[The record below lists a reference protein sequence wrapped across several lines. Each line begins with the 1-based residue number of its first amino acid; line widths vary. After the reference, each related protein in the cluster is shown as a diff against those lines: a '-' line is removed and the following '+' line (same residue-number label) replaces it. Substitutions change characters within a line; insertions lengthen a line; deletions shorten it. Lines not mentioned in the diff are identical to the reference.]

1 MLRTRIT
8 LVVVA
13 ATLLAIAVSVVSSY
27 RGVTGLV
34 SDQFDRALVD
44 RADAVAAVLDAGRV
58 PAERPDTTEQLLL
71 PDGTVRPLS
80 PGRPALPVPPG
91 ALAVARA
98 GEGAVTDEITV
109 GDRTYGVLARGRG
122 EGHGA
127 LVVSQDYA
135 GAEHVDRGFLQRITW
150 TTAASAAACAA
161 LSWLLIGRILRPM
174 RRLAGAAERI
184 SSTQDL
190 GTALPPAGPD
200 EVGRLTRAFEVML
213 DALRRS
219 REAQQRLVQNAS
231 HELRTPLTSVRG
243 SAELLQRARGRLA
256 PEDEEKI
263 LTTLVTESVALDELV
278 RELVEL
284 ATDRQADEDPVP
296 LDLAAA
302 AEDCADRF
310 RRRTGRVIAVV
321 TVAAATADRAADRAA
336 DGEAAGAADEE
347 AAGAVTV
354 LARPRAL
361 HRCID
366 NLLANAV
373 KFSPAD
379 TPVTVVVEAQPS
391 GPAGVG
397 GRATGAAAPA
407 GRLSVRDRGPGIG
420 PDERE
425 AVFDRFYR
433 GAGTQ
438 STPGSGLGLAIVH
451 DLVTTDRGTVF
462 AGTGP
467 EGGAEVGFTLP
478 RAVPAARRP
487 GP

>member
-13 ATLLAIAVSVVSSY
+13 ATLLAILVSVVSSY
-27 RGVTGLV
+27 RGVTGMV
-34 SDQFDRALVD
+34 ADQFDRALVD

-58 PAERPDTTEQLLL
+58 PAERPDTAEQLLL

-80 PGRPALPVPPG
+80 PGRAALPVPPG
-91 ALAVARA
+91 ALAVARS
-98 GEGAVTDEITV
+98 GEGRLTAETTV
-109 GDRTYGVLARGRG
+109 GDRTFGVLVLGRG

-135 GAEHVDRGFLQRITW
+135 DAERMDQEFLGRISW
-150 TTAASAAACAA
+150 TTAGSAAACAA

-174 RRLAGAAERI
+174 RRLARAAERI

-190 GTALPPAGPD
+190 GTALPAAGRD
-200 EVGRLTRAFEVML
+200 EVGRLTLAFEVML

-263 LTTLVTESVALDELV
+263 LGTLVAESVALDDLV

-284 ATDRQADEDPVP
+284 ATDRQADEDQVP

-310 RRRTGRVIAVV
+310 RRRTGRVIDV
-321 TVAAATADRAADRAA
+321 
-336 DGEAAGAADEE
+336 GAAGAGPDRD
-347 AAGAVTV
+347 GAVVV

-373 KFSPAD
+373 KFSPGD
-379 TPVTVVVEAQPS
+379 TPVTVLVES
-391 GPAGVG
+391 
-397 GRATGAAAPA
+397 APA
-407 GRLSVRDRGPGIG
+407 GTGRGGTGDRGGTGGRTRPGVPYVRLVVRDLGPGIG
-420 PDERE
+420 PEERD

-451 DLVTTDRGTVF
+451 DLVTADGGTVF

-467 EGGAEVGFTLP
+467 GGGAEVGFTLP
-478 RAVPAARRP
+478 RAVLPASRR
-487 GP
+487 G

>member
-13 ATLLAIAVSVVSSY
+13 ATLLAVVVSVVSSY
-27 RGVTGLV
+27 RGVTGMV
-34 SDQFDRALVD
+34 ADQFDRALVD

-58 PAERPDTTEQLLL
+58 PAERPDTAEQLLL

-80 PGRPALPVPPG
+80 PGRAALPVPPG
-91 ALAVARA
+91 ALDVARS
-98 GEGAVTDEITV
+98 GEGRLTAETTV
-109 GDRTYGVLARGRG
+109 GDRTFGVLVQGRG

-135 GAEHVDRGFLQRITW
+135 EAERMDQEFLGRISW
-150 TTAASAAACAA
+150 TTAGSAAACAA

-174 RRLAGAAERI
+174 RRLARAAERI

-190 GTALPPAGPD
+190 GTALPAAGRD
-200 EVGRLTRAFEVML
+200 EVGRLTLAFEVML

-263 LTTLVTESVALDELV
+263 LGTLVAESVALDGLV

-296 LDLAAA
+296 LDLVAA

-310 RRRTGRVIAVV
+310 RRRTGRVITVV
-321 TVAAATADRAADRAA
+321 TVGAAGTADTADT
-336 DGEAAGAADEE
+336 AGAGPDRDG
-347 AAGAVTV
+347 AAVV

-373 KFSPAD
+373 KFSPGD
-379 TPVTVVVEAQPS
+379 TPVAVLVETVVVGAASP
-391 GPAGVG
+391 GPEPGG
-397 GRATGAAAPA
+397 TGSRGRARPGVP
-407 GRLSVRDRGPGIG
+407 SVRLVVRDHGPGIG
-420 PDERE
+420 PEERD

-451 DLVTTDRGTVF
+451 DLVTADRGTVF

-478 RAVPAARRP
+478 RAVPAPRR
-487 GP
+487 G

>member
-13 ATLLAIAVSVVSSY
+13 ATLLAVVVSVVSSY
-27 RGVTGLV
+27 RGVTGMV
-34 SDQFDRALVD
+34 ADQFDRALVD

-58 PAERPDTTEQLLL
+58 PAERPDTAEQLLL

-80 PGRPALPVPPG
+80 PGRAALPVPPG
-91 ALAVARA
+91 ALDVARS
-98 GEGAVTDEITV
+98 GEGRLTAETTV
-109 GDRTYGVLARGRG
+109 GDRTFGVLVLGRG

-135 GAEHVDRGFLQRITW
+135 EAERMDQEFLGRISW
-150 TTAASAAACAA
+150 TTAGSAAACAA

-174 RRLAGAAERI
+174 RRLARAAERI

-190 GTALPPAGPD
+190 GTALPAAGRD
-200 EVGRLTRAFEVML
+200 EVGRLTLAFEVML

-263 LTTLVTESVALDELV
+263 LGTLVAESVALDGLV

-310 RRRTGRVIAVV
+310 RRRTGRVI
-321 TVAAATADRAADRAA
+321 TVDVASTAGTA
-336 DGEAAGAADEE
+336 GAAGAGPDRDG
-347 AAGAVTV
+347 AAVV

-373 KFSPAD
+373 KFSPGD
-379 TPVTVVVEAQPS
+379 TPVAVLVETAVAGTAVAGRASP
-391 GPAGVG
+391 GPERGGPG
-397 GRATGAAAPA
+397 GRARPGVP
-407 GRLSVRDRGPGIG
+407 SVRLVVRDHGPGIG
-420 PDERE
+420 PEERD

-451 DLVTTDRGTVF
+451 DLVTADGGTVF

-467 EGGAEVGFTLP
+467 GGGAEVGFTLP
-478 RAVPAARRP
+478 RALPAPRR
-487 GP
+487 G

>member
-13 ATLLAIAVSVVSSY
+13 ATLLAIVVSVVSSY
-27 RGVTGLV
+27 RGVTGMV
-34 SDQFDRALVD
+34 ADQFDRALVD

-58 PAERPDTTEQLLL
+58 PAERPDTAEQLLL

-80 PGRPALPVPPG
+80 PGRTALPVPPG
-91 ALAVARA
+91 ALAVARS
-98 GEGAVTDEITV
+98 GEGRLLAETTA
-109 GDRTYGVLARGRG
+109 GDRTFGVLVLGRG

-135 GAEHVDRGFLQRITW
+135 DAERMDREFLGRISW
-150 TTAASAAACAA
+150 TTAGSAAACAA

-174 RRLAGAAERI
+174 RRLARAAERI

-190 GTALPPAGPD
+190 GTALPAAGRD
-200 EVGRLTRAFEVML
+200 EVGRLTLAFEVML

-263 LTTLVTESVALDELV
+263 LGTLVAESVALDELV

-284 ATDRQADEDPVP
+284 ATDRQADEDPEP

-310 RRRTGRVIAVV
+310 RRRTGRVI
-321 TVAAATADRAADRAA
+321 TV
-336 DGEAAGAADEE
+336 GAAGAGPDRD
-347 AAGAVTV
+347 GAVVV

-373 KFSPAD
+373 KFSPGD
-379 TPVTVVVEAQPS
+379 TPVTVLVETA
-391 GPAGVG
+391 PAAPGRGAAGGRGGAGGLDGTG
-397 GRATGAAAPA
+397 GRARPGVPFV
-407 GRLSVRDRGPGIG
+407 RLVVRDLGPGIG
-420 PDERE
+420 PEERD

-451 DLVTTDRGTVF
+451 DLVTADGGTVF

-467 EGGAEVGFTLP
+467 EGGAEVGFALP
-478 RAVPAARRP
+478 RTVPAARR
-487 GP
+487 G

>member
-1 MLRTRIT
+1 MLRTRIS

-13 ATLLAIAVSVVSSY
+13 ATLLAVIVAVVSSY
-27 RGVTGLV
+27 RGVTAMV
-34 SDQFDRALVD
+34 ADQFDRALVD

-58 PAERPDTTEQLLL
+58 PAERPDTAEQLLL
-71 PDGTVRPLS
+71 PDGTVRPLA
-80 PGRPALPVPPG
+80 PGRTALPVPPG
-91 ALAVARA
+91 ALDVARS
-98 GEGAVTDEITV
+98 GEGRLTAETAV
-109 GDRTYGVLARGRG
+109 GDRTFGVLVQGRG

-135 GAEHVDRGFLQRITW
+135 EAERMDKEFLGRIGW
-150 TTAASAAACAA
+150 TTAGAAAVCAA
-161 LSWLLIGRILRPM
+161 LSRLLIGRILRPM
-174 RRLAGAAERI
+174 RRLARAAERI

-190 GTALPPAGPD
+190 GTALPAAGRD
-200 EVGRLTRAFEVML
+200 EVGRLTLAFEVML

-263 LTTLVTESVALDELV
+263 LGTLVAESVALDELV

-284 ATDRQADEDPVP
+284 ATDRQADEDQVP

-310 RRRTGRVIAVV
+310 RRRTGRVVDV
-321 TVAAATADRAADRAA
+321 DVD
-336 DGEAAGAADEE
+336 AAGAGPDRD
-347 AAGAVTV
+347 GAVVV

-373 KFSPAD
+373 KFSPGG
-379 TPVTVVVEAQPS
+379 TPVTVLVESA
-391 GPAGVG
+391 PAGPGGDGASDRRGAG
-397 GRATGAAAPA
+397 GRARPGVPCV
-407 GRLSVRDRGPGIG
+407 RLVVRDLGPGIR
-420 PDERE
+420 PEERD

-451 DLVTTDRGTVF
+451 DLVTADGGTVF

-467 EGGAEVGFTLP
+467 GGGAEVGFTLP
-478 RAVPAARRP
+478 RAVPAARR
-487 GP
+487 G

>member
-13 ATLLAIAVSVVSSY
+13 ATLLAVVVSVVSSY
-27 RGVTGLV
+27 RGVTGMV
-34 SDQFDRALVD
+34 ADQFDRALVD

-58 PAERPDTTEQLLL
+58 PAERPDTAEQLLL

-80 PGRPALPVPPG
+80 PGRAALPVPPG
-91 ALAVARA
+91 ALDVARS
-98 GEGAVTDEITV
+98 GEGRLTAETTV
-109 GDRTYGVLARGRG
+109 GDRTFGVLVLGRG

-135 GAEHVDRGFLQRITW
+135 EAERMDQEFLGRISW
-150 TTAASAAACAA
+150 TTAGSAAACAA

-174 RRLAGAAERI
+174 RRLARAAERI

-190 GTALPPAGPD
+190 GTALPAAGRD
-200 EVGRLTRAFEVML
+200 EVGRLTLAFEVML

-263 LTTLVTESVALDELV
+263 LGTLVAESVALDGLV

-310 RRRTGRVIAVV
+310 RRRTGRVISIM
-321 TVAAATADRAADRAA
+321 TV
-336 DGEAAGAADEE
+336 GAAGTGPELDGAA
-347 AAGAVTV
+347 VV

-373 KFSPAD
+373 KFSPGE
-379 TPVTVVVEAQPS
+379 TPVTVLVETAVVGTAVAGRASP
-391 GPAGVG
+391 GPERGGGPG
-397 GRATGAAAPA
+397 GRARPGVP
-407 GRLSVRDRGPGIG
+407 SVRLVVRDHGPGIG
-420 PDERE
+420 PEERD

-451 DLVTTDRGTVF
+451 DLVTADGGTVF

-467 EGGAEVGFTLP
+467 GGGAEVGFTLP
-478 RAVPAARRP
+478 RALPAPRR
-487 GP
+487 G

>member
-13 ATLLAIAVSVVSSY
+13 ATLLAVVVSVVSSY
-27 RGVTGLV
+27 RGVTGMV
-34 SDQFDRALVD
+34 ADQFDRALVD

-58 PAERPDTTEQLLL
+58 PAERPDTAEQLLL

-80 PGRPALPVPPG
+80 PGRAALPVPPG
-91 ALAVARA
+91 ALDVARS
-98 GEGAVTDEITV
+98 GEGRLTAETTV
-109 GDRTYGVLARGRG
+109 GDRTFGVLVQGRG

-135 GAEHVDRGFLQRITW
+135 EAERMDQEFLGRISW
-150 TTAASAAACAA
+150 TTAGSAAACAA

-174 RRLAGAAERI
+174 RRLARAAERI

-190 GTALPPAGPD
+190 GTALPAAGRD
-200 EVGRLTRAFEVML
+200 EVGRLTLAFEVML

-263 LTTLVTESVALDELV
+263 LGTLVSESVALDGLV

-310 RRRTGRVIAVV
+310 RRRTGRVISVV
-321 TVAAATADRAADRAA
+321 TVTT
-336 DGEAAGAADEE
+336 GAAGT
-347 AAGAVTV
+347 AGAGPDRDGAVVV

-373 KFSPAD
+373 KFSPGD
-379 TPVTVVVEAQPS
+379 TPVAVLVETAVVGTAVVGTASP
-391 GPAGVG
+391 GPERGGTG
-397 GRATGAAAPA
+397 GR
-407 GRLSVRDRGPGIG
+407 GRARPGVPSVRLVVRDHGPGIG
-420 PDERE
+420 PEERD

-451 DLVTTDRGTVF
+451 DLVTADRGTVF

-467 EGGAEVGFTLP
+467 GGGAEVGFTLP
-478 RAVPAARRP
+478 RAVPAPRR
-487 GP
+487 G

>member
-13 ATLLAIAVSVVSSY
+13 ATLLAIVVSVVSSY
-27 RGVTGLV
+27 RGVTAMV
-34 SDQFDRALVD
+34 ADQFDRALVD

-58 PAERPDTTEQLLL
+58 PAERPDTAEQLLL
-71 PDGTVRPLS
+71 PDGTVRPLA
-80 PGRPALPVPPG
+80 PGRTALPVPPG
-91 ALAVARA
+91 ALDVARS
-98 GEGAVTDEITV
+98 GEGRLTAETTV
-109 GDRTYGVLARGRG
+109 GDRTFGVLVQGRG

-135 GAEHVDRGFLQRITW
+135 EAERMDQEFLGRIGW
-150 TTAASAAACAA
+150 TTAGAAAVCAA
-161 LSWLLIGRILRPM
+161 LGRLLIGRILRPM
-174 RRLAGAAERI
+174 RRLARAAERI

-190 GTALPPAGPD
+190 GTALPAAGRD
-200 EVGRLTRAFEVML
+200 EVGRLTLAFEVML

-263 LTTLVTESVALDELV
+263 LATLVAESVALDELV

-284 ATDRQADEDPVP
+284 ATDRQADEDRVP

-310 RRRTGRVIAVV
+310 RRRTGRVVDVDAAGTAGTVGAGPDRDGAVV
-321 TVAAATADRAADRAA
+321 
-336 DGEAAGAADEE
+336 
-347 AAGAVTV
+347 V

-373 KFSPAD
+373 KFSPGD
-379 TPVTVVVEAQPS
+379 TPVTVLVES
-391 GPAGVG
+391 
-397 GRATGAAAPA
+397 APA
-407 GRLSVRDRGPGIG
+407 GPDGDGDRRGAGGGARPGVPCVRLVVRDLGPGIR
-420 PDERE
+420 PEERD

-451 DLVTTDRGTVF
+451 DLVTADGGTVF

-467 EGGAEVGFTLP
+467 GGGAEVGFTLP
-478 RAVPAARRP
+478 RAVPAARR
-487 GP
+487 G

>member
-13 ATLLAIAVSVVSSY
+13 ATLLAVVVSVVSSY
-27 RGVTGLV
+27 RGVTGMV
-34 SDQFDRALVD
+34 ADQFDRALVD
-44 RADAVAAVLDAGRV
+44 RADAVAAVLDAGRI
-58 PAERPDTTEQLLL
+58 PAERPDTAEQLLL

-80 PGRPALPVPPG
+80 PGRAALPVPPG
-91 ALAVARA
+91 ALDVARS
-98 GEGAVTDEITV
+98 GEGRLTAETTV
-109 GDRTYGVLARGRG
+109 GDRTFGVLVLGRG

-135 GAEHVDRGFLQRITW
+135 EAERMDQEFLGRISW
-150 TTAASAAACAA
+150 TTAGSAAACAA

-174 RRLAGAAERI
+174 RRLARAAERI

-190 GTALPPAGPD
+190 GTALPAAGRD
-200 EVGRLTRAFEVML
+200 EVGRLTLAFEVML

-263 LTTLVTESVALDELV
+263 LGTLVAESVALDGLV

-310 RRRTGRVIAVV
+310 RRRTGRAISIM
-321 TVAAATADRAADRAA
+321 TV
-336 DGEAAGAADEE
+336 GAAGAGPELDG
-347 AAGAVTV
+347 AAVV

-373 KFSPAD
+373 KFSPGD
-379 TPVTVVVEAQPS
+379 TPVAVLVETVVAGTAVAGRASP
-391 GPAGVG
+391 GPERGGPG
-397 GRATGAAAPA
+397 GRARPGVP
-407 GRLSVRDRGPGIG
+407 SVRLVVRDHGPGIG
-420 PDERE
+420 PEERD

-451 DLVTTDRGTVF
+451 DLVTADGGTVF

-467 EGGAEVGFTLP
+467 GGGAEVGFTLP
-478 RAVPAARRP
+478 RALPAPRR
-487 GP
+487 G